1 QEMTNS
7 VEEEKGADTMYV
19 GTDEK
24 RYPPVDDEGL
34 INPDLHLSDEEKAAR
49 EKRLMWILD
58 LRLIPWLSL
67 LYLLSFLDRT
77 NVGNAHV
84 EGLQTDL
91 KMNDGEYNASLSIFF
106 VAYALLEPLTN
117 VCLKR
122 FRPHVFISATM
133 VLWSICMVTM
143 GLCHDFSGFMAA
155 RFFLGAC
162 EAGLFPGVNYLLSCW
177 YKRSEIGIRMAIFFS
192 AAALA
197 GSFGGLLAT
206 AISKMEGL
214 GGKPGWAW
222 IFIIEGLATFVAGVI
237 SYWAVP
243 GFPDDAAFL
252 AMEDRLRVVYRL
264 TKDAQSSAKHEE
276 FDMKHFWDSM
286 KDWKTWTST
295 IIYMGCDG
303 PLYAFSLFLPTI
315 INEIVSDSNL
325 SEGYTNT
332 EAQLMSVPPYA
343 VAAVATIAV
352 GFIADRT
359 KQRGICNMVFAL
371 IGIAGFI
378 MLLASQKPHVKYA
391 GTFLGALGIYP
402 CISNTIAWSSNNVE
416 GKTSYPTARIV
427 KHVLTRRNEG
437 TYKRGVTMGTVIGLG
452 NLQGVVSS
460 NVYRGQDKP
469 QYYPGHGVV
478 LAYLTVFLL
487 GGTIVQYILLRRENT
502 KRRRGDRDCRAL
514 GLTHEEVMALGDENP
529 EFIYTL

>member
-1 QEMTNS
+1 MTNS

-143 GLCHDFSGFMAA
+143 GLCHGFSGFMAA

-206 AISKMEGL
+206 AISKMDGI

-237 SYWAVP
+237 SY
-243 GFPDDAAFL
+243 
-252 AMEDRLRVVYRL
+252 
-264 TKDAQSSAKHEE
+264 
-276 FDMKHFWDSM
+276 
-286 KDWKTWTST
+286 
-295 IIYMGCDG
+295 I
-303 PLYAFSLFLPTI
+303 
-315 INEIVSDSNL
+315 
-325 SEGYTNT
+325 
-332 EAQLMSVPPYA
+332 
-343 VAAVATIAV
+343 
-352 GFIADRT
+352 
-359 KQRGICNMVFAL
+359 
-371 IGIAGFI
+371 
-378 MLLASQKPHVKYA
+378 
-391 GTFLGALGIYP
+391 
-402 CISNTIAWSSNNVE
+402 
-416 GKTSYPTARIV
+416 
-427 KHVLTRRNEG
+427 
-437 TYKRGVTMGTVIGLG
+437 
-452 NLQGVVSS
+452 
-460 NVYRGQDKP
+460 
-469 QYYPGHGVV
+469 
-478 LAYLTVFLL
+478 
-487 GGTIVQYILLRRENT
+487 
-502 KRRRGDRDCRAL
+502 
-514 GLTHEEVMALGDENP
+514 
-529 EFIYTL
+529 